1 MKLLRVKQQV
11 GIIYVNEF
19 QKLDQFKS
27 KLLDRIVSVLSML
40 ITFENLILKYI
51 CLAWHN

>member
-1 MKLLRVKQQV
+1 M
-11 GIIYVNEF
+11 N
-19 QKLDQFKS
+19 QFKS

-51 CLAWHN
+51 FLVWHN